1 MKNLKH
7 VKSFNEATENLN
19 ISGVINRFDI
29 DKKLEELKKL
39 NTKNLLRFYKAERKR
54 FWSGEPTENFSMD
67 DWSNFLYLIKQ
78 ELDSRENV
86 S

>member
-39 NTKNLLRFYKAERKR
+39 NTKNKKLK
-54 FWSGEPTENFSMD
+54 
-67 DWSNFLYLIKQ
+67 
-78 ELDSRENV
+78 
-86 S
+86 